1 MDKIKKFAQW
11 IMDAK
16 KITVLT
22 GAGMSTES
30 GIPDFRSENGI
41 YAQEENV
48 EHYISEYYFNNHPV
62 DFWHQFKRI
71 FSLKLMG
78 NFAPNQG
85 HLFLKRLEDMG
96 KKVVILTQNIDGLH
110 EKAGSTNVIEL
121 HGTLQ
126 TATCPKCQTKYDLA
140 FINSHDVPRCVRTL
154 ENGETCNEILK
165 PDVVLFGGMV
175 SRFEEALQA
184 ADGSDLLIAMG
195 TSLEVA
201 PVNLIPAYVAAEAPH
216 IRKVLVNKTPTK
228 MNDLFD
234 IVLHAG
240 IGETVAK
247 VQQYIADAR

>member
-1 MDKIKKFAQW
+1 MDAIKEFAQM
-11 IMDAK
+11 INSAD

-41 YAQEENV
+41 YAQEGNV
-48 EHYISEYYFNNHPV
+48 EHYISEYYFETHPV
-62 DFWHQFKRI
+62 DFWHKFKRI

-85 HLFLKRLEDMG
+85 HLFLKQLEDMG
-96 KKVVILTQNIDGLH
+96 KKVTILTQNIDGLH
-110 EKAGSTNVIEL
+110 KKAGSSRVIEL

-140 FINSHDVPRCVRTL
+140 FVNSHDVPRC
-154 ENGETCNEILK
+154 EQETCNEILK

-175 SRFEEALQA
+175 HRFEEALEA
-184 ADGSDLLIAMG
+184 AYDSDLLIAMG
-195 TSLEVA
+195 TSLEVT
-201 PVNLIPAYVAAEAPH
+201 PVNQIPFYVSTESPRAH
-216 IRKVLVNKTPTK
+216 KVIINKTPTR
-228 MNDLFD
+228 MDYLFD
-234 IVLHAG
+234 IVIHAG